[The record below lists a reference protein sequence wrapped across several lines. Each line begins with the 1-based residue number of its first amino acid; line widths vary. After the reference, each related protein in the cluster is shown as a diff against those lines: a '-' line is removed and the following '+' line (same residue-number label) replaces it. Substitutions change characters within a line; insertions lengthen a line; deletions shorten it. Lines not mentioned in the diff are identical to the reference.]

1 MLPFQAVEPD
11 SEKKKKPLTP
21 SHKSQPFFFFWFLS
35 SHQITFVSLLYLSK
49 QPFFFCHLLTF
60 PLHN

>member
-11 SEKKKKPLTP
+11 SKKKTSDAIPQITAV
-21 SHKSQPFFFFWFLS
+21 FFWFFS
-35 SHQITFVSLLYLSK
+35 GHQITFVSLLYLSK